1 MCATDFILT
10 IRIRVRDEG
19 QGEGLVHNLRLA
31 KGRGGF
37 DSSHD
42 ES

>member
-1 MCATDFILT
+1 MRVADFILT
-10 IRIRVRDEG
+10 IRISVRDEG
-19 QGEGLVHNLRLA
+19 QGEGLVHNLGLA
-31 KGRGGF
+31 TGRGGF